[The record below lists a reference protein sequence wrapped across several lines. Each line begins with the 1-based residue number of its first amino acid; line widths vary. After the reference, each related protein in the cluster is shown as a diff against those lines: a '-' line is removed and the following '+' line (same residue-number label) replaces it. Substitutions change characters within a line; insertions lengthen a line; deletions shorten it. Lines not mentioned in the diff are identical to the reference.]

1 MSTSGRLQVHSEFVR
16 LLYLLAHR
24 HALTFFPSLS
34 HEPYYEELCQRR
46 GTFFFQHRDL
56 IGLAGAQ
63 AVSLRMDGNALSFA
77 NNARQRQAPSH
88 VSSLDD
94 TAGFHW
100 MDVDDL
106 YSDLPSQQAFVE
118 GLLCLCLCECFFMV

>member
-1 MSTSGRLQVHSEFVR
+1 MSLGYV
-16 LLYLLAHR
+16 
-24 HALTFFPSLS
+24 PC
-34 HEPYYEELCQRR
+34 YEELCQHR
-46 GTFFFQHRDL
+46 GAFFFQHRAH

-63 AVSLRMDGNALSFA
+63 AVSLRMGGNALSFA

-94 TAGFHW
+94 AAGFHW

-106 YSDLPSQQAFVE
+106 SSDLPPQQAFV
-118 GLLCLCLCECFFMV
+118 